1 MNAIQITNKGLDTLR
16 SDAAKVELDAY
27 QYRHAG
33 KIAEADA
40 KDKAV
45 AKFKNE
51 EKATEKRI
59 YGLATKAFIKA
70 GFEPLVVS
78 GD

>member
-1 MNAIQITNKGLDTLR
+1 MNAIQITNKDMDTLR

-45 AKFKNE
+45 VKFKNE
-51 EKATEKRI
+51 EKAAEKRI